1 MDEIVANFFITKNST
16 KCSFLNFLLKNP
28 KQVIDIYADIKLP
41 LATTMAS
48 IRPLNRL
55 QALLT
60 MSLSIVHGEYV
71 HDKGHQ
77 AGLDAIGMSLKFA

>member
-1 MDEIVANFFITKNST
+1 M
-16 KCSFLNFLLKNP
+16 
-28 KQVIDIYADIKLP
+28 IDIYADIKLP
-41 LATTMAS
+41 LATRMAS

-77 AGLDAIGMSLKFA
+77 AGLDAIGMSIGCMSLKFAQDKIAHKLKI